1 MTRLVAKDRQELLAD
16 AGSDR
21 RRQDFARV
29 DCRLVVMSPA
39 DYMAFLTS
47 VSELAT
53 HAPRKPIKGDR
64 FLL

>member
-1 MTRLVAKDRQELLAD
+1 MTRLDAKDRQELLAD
-16 AGSDR
+16 AASDR

-47 VSELAT
+47 ASELAT
-53 HAPRKPIKGDR
+53 HGPQRLITGDR